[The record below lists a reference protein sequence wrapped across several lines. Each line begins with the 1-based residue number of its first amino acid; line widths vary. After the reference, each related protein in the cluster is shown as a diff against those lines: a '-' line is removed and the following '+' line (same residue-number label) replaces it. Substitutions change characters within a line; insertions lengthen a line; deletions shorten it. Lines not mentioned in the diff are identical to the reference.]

1 MVMKEKTT
9 YNVKNGKLSSTIHS
23 VKNGNTTV
31 VTTTT
36 NAEDMRREE
45 RRNARERTRSQVQV
59 VDSIFSF
66 VLFILCL
73 AVFARLLNGQSQLP
87 TLESFLSML
96 GNAPIISN
104 EFLLGLKSALT
115 IGGDWGFLDGLRVFL
130 NALGSLTSFGIWIVL
145 GLFNVLTF
153 ALYFIGWIFGI

>member
-1 MVMKEKTT
+1 MAIKEKTT
-9 YNVKNGKLSSTIHS
+9 YNVKNGEFSNSIHS

-36 NAEDMRREE
+36 NVKDMRREQ
-45 RRNARERTRSQVQV
+45 RRKDREDLRSSFQVA
-59 VDSIFSF
+59 DSIFSF

-73 AVFARLLNGQSQLP
+73 ALFARLLNGQQSLP

-96 GNAPIISN
+96 GNAPIIDN
-104 EFLLGLKSALT
+104 DFFFGLKSALT
-115 IGGDWGFLDGLRVFL
+115 IGGDWGFIDGLRVFI
-130 NALGSLTSFGIWIVL
+130 NALGSLTSFALWVLL

>member
-1 MVMKEKTT
+1 MAMKEKTT

-73 AVFARLLNGQSQLP
+73 ALFARLLSGEQSLP

-96 GNAPIISN
+96 GNAPIIDN
-104 EFLLGLKSALT
+104 EFFFGLKGALT
-115 IGGDWGFLDGLRVFL
+115 IGGDWGIIDGLRVFI
-130 NALGSLTSFGIWIVL
+130 NALGSLTSFALWVLL